1 MQRVS
6 ERRKAQSVPGL
17 ARPASRV
24 PRPAVFIPQFI
35 ALAFLLALG
44 CQSKDSGS
52 STTIASTE
60 SAMASN
66 GSAIKESPNEK
77 PLVPEKNPAGGIP
90 KNQAFVAYTSNT
102 GGYSLD
108 VPKDWTSTENGPNAT
123 FTKQPDG
130 LNVAISS
137 SNSPPTPASVR
148 ENEARLIQTQGR
160 AVKIG
165 SIKAAKLPGGS
176 AVVINYTSN
185 SDPDSASTAVRLQN
199 TAYLFFNN
207 GTVGWLTWWAPAGA
221 DVSALTRTAKTFKW
235 H

>member
-1 MQRVS
+1 MPHVS
-6 ERRKAQSVPGL
+6 NSSDATSASNRAPIPVAQL
-17 ARPASRV
+17 
-24 PRPAVFIPQFI
+24 I
-35 ALAFLLALG
+35 ALAFLCALG
-44 CQSKDSGS
+44 CQSKDNGG

-77 PLVPEKNPAGGIP
+77 PLAPEKNPPGGIA
-90 KNQAFVAYTSNT
+90 KNQAFVAYTSSA
-102 GGYSLD
+102 GGYRLD
-108 VPKDWTSTENGPNAT
+108 VPKDWTRTESGPNAT
-123 FTKQPDG
+123 FAKPPDG

-137 SNSPPTPASVR
+137 SNSPPTAASVR
-148 ENEARLIQTQGR
+148 DNEARLIQTQGR

-165 SIKAAKLPGGS
+165 NIKSVKLPGGN

-185 SDPDSASTAVRLQN
+185 SDPDSTSKAMRLQN

-207 GTVGWLTWWAPAGA
+207 GTVGWLTWWAPQGA

-235 H
+235 Q